1 MHNVAS
7 YYTRKLRH
15 LFPACAAFLLCQHS
29 TVRYLTLVSYCLTTR
44 KQPRDFLSRVFSS
57 RRCAGFRWN
66 PRVLGFVH
74 IEKYGRCDVYL
85 WGGRWYYEQCVRCM
99 RNYFIIRDKNEEY
112 FFFYIGKQRAVIVI
126 MSKKWKWIKNH
137 GS

>member
-57 RRCAGFRWN
+57 RWFQVESSRSWIRSYREIWKMRC
-66 PRVLGFVH
+66 VFV
-74 IEKYGRCDVYL
+74 R
-85 WGGRWYYEQCVRCM
+85 RSYYEQCVRCM

-126 MSKKWKWIKNH
+126 MSKK
-137 GS
+137 